1 MDENAEGAHGDQE
14 TVEEPGALL
23 PPPGF
28 WGIEHWSFGVAAG
41 VFTCESLSPAGKKL
55 CFTHT
60 SCVSTM
66 SGGGGKL
73 TGSVGGYSPSH
84 WE

>member
-1 MDENAEGAHGDQE
+1 MRRSRGDQE
-14 TVEEPGALL
+14 TAEEAGSLL

-28 WGIEHWSFGVAAG
+28 CGIEHWSFGVAAG
-41 VFTCESLSPAGKKL
+41 VFTCGALSPAGKKL

-66 SGGGGKL
+66 LRGEG
-73 TGSVGGYSPSH
+73 
-84 WE
+84 